1 MFLSLDG
8 PKIAIER
15 PRLQKGR
22 TSKEAFEM
30 FDSFSEG
37 SVFYGR
43 AVAVIAAAM
52 VLAVV
57 LHVI

>member
-1 MFLSLDG
+1 
-8 PKIAIER
+8 
-15 PRLQKGR
+15 
-22 TSKEAFEM
+22 M